1 MRNDISL
8 KNFKRD
14 IFKYLSLLAFVA
26 FLIYVIY
33 THLTD
38 EKRNIKYNFKG
49 VAEKVKYD
57 EKGDLIVTVKGK
69 LYDLTSTNWNFNYL
83 VKKGDTIEKDS
94 GSLIIKLIKHGN
106 GRVII
111 LNGKY

>member
-1 MRNDISL
+1 MQNDISL

-14 IFKYLSLLAFVA
+14 IFKYISLLAFVA

-33 THLTD
+33 MHLTV
-38 EKRNIKYNFKG
+38 EKRNIKYYFKG
-49 VAEKVKYD
+49 VAEKVTYD
-57 EKGDLIVTVKGK
+57 DKGDLIVTVKGK

-83 VKKGDTIEKDS
+83 IKKGDTIEKDS
-94 GSLIIKLIKHGN
+94 GNLVVKLIKHGN
-106 GRVII
+106 GNVII